1 MARILIIEDDA
12 GCRELAAIVCTR
24 GGHDAVAVPDARSA
38 FIELFQGQFDL
49 MITDLVLPDMD
60 GIAITRSLRAV
71 PHWDHMYV
79 LAATALGG
87 EQHVNEMR
95 EAGIDA
101 MIQKPYR
108 TRDLLATVEQLLS
121 LPQTA

>member
-1 MARILIIEDDA
+1 MARILIVEDDA
-12 GCRELAAIVCTR
+12 GCRELATIVCSHA
-24 GGHDAVAVPDARSA
+24 GHDAVAVANARAA
-38 FIELFQGQFDL
+38 FIELFQSSFEL

-60 GIAITRSLRAV
+60 GVALTRSLRAV
-71 PHWDHMYV
+71 PHWDHMYI

-87 EQHVNEMR
+87 ERHVTEMR

-108 TRDLLATVEQLLS
+108 TRDLLSAVEQLLA
-121 LPQTA
+121 LPQIA